1 VYSVILQTTKKRQS
15 VCLTIRQ
22 HLCIYPTMPNN
33 KLMKPK
39 CVKRTLFFVFAGTSF
54 IVVLIGHLV
63 SLNSAAGQT
72 ILESYWCLLIRT
84 LSFPSIRYMEQAHPC
99 KIGLGWKTSALFKF
113 LKDATILRM
122 CCYGLTFF
130 IPSLS
135 LASSRRAVIFQ
146 ASLGGSV
153 KGRLVFEKAI
163 PELHFVSL
171 TYCLILQ
178 CLQCTI

>member
-1 VYSVILQTTKKRQS
+1 
-15 VCLTIRQ
+15 
-22 HLCIYPTMPNN
+22 
-33 KLMKPK
+33 MKPK
-39 CVKRTLFFVFAGTSF
+39 CVKRTLLFVFAGTSF

-72 ILESYWCLLIRT
+72 ILESYRCLLIPT

-99 KIGLGWKTSALFKF
+99 KIGFILGGKPLRFSIF
-113 LKDATILRM
+113 LEDATILRM
-122 CCYGLTFF
+122 CCYGFPFF

-153 KGRLVFEKAI
+153 KGRLVFENAVS
-163 PELHFVSL
+163 ELHFVSL